1 MTSIFASQALPHS
14 FRGTKLECAK
24 TLSRQNVA
32 RLGEINLAQDRS
44 RIGSPGHHTMAVFK
58 GRRGWEG
65 KESGRV
71 RVEAGVA
78 VDNV

>member
-1 MTSIFASQALPHS
+1 
-14 FRGTKLECAK
+14 
-24 TLSRQNVA
+24 
-32 RLGEINLAQDRS
+32 
-44 RIGSPGHHTMAVFK
+44 MAVFK

>member
-1 MTSIFASQALPHS
+1 LTSIFASQALPHS

-24 TLSRQNVA
+24 TLSNVA
-32 RLGEINLAQDRS
+32 RLGEINLAQDGS